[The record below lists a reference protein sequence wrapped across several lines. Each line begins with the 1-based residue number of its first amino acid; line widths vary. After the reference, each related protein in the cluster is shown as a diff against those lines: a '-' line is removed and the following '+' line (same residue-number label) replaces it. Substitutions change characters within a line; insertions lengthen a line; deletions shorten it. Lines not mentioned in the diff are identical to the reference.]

1 MSPRNYWVGEMVDFA
16 FIAPS
21 KSSLLRSTESSTL
34 RFFDSGNMD
43 RVWQREAE
51 LADVVVVVVEKKKIL
66 LTDRKG

>member
-1 MSPRNYWVGEMVDFA
+1 
-16 FIAPS
+16 
-21 KSSLLRSTESSTL
+21 
-34 RFFDSGNMD
+34 MD